1 MFLTTKDLFLST
13 ILIFIFLSLISCAVT
28 PGTQTDIVVIESD
41 QESDQD
47 SVNTDLK
54 EMAIERVFPEID
66 MNKVIFLADAGKN
79 IDRLFVALQP
89 GKIMQFN
96 PVIDDKTAE
105 VFMDLSERFSVK
117 GNEEGLLGLAI
128 DPKYSSNGFFYVYY
142 SASDPRRSV
151 VSRFKVSNP
160 KTGKGETT
168 SEQILL
174 EIDQPF
180 SNHNGGHIAFGP
192 DGYLYIAV
200 GDGGKA
206 NDPYNN
212 GQNLSTLLGSILRID
227 VSRVDSENGYK
238 VPSDNPFVN
247 IDGNAKTEIWAYGL
261 RNPWRFSFDRDTG
274 DLWAG
279 DVGQNRFEE
288 IDLIKI
294 GGNYGWKI
302 MEGLSCFPRGKQCDS
317 SGIQSPVIE
326 YGRADGCSVTGGYVY
341 RGKRLPSLFGAY
353 IYGDFCTGNIWAFR
367 YDGTSVTEHLKLVDS
382 NLRISSFAEDRDG
395 EIYIVSYTKGIYRL
409 VNK

>member
-41 QESDQD
+41 EESDQD

-66 MNKVIFLADAGKN
+66 MNKVIFLADAGN
-79 IDRLFVALQP
+79 NTDRLFVALQP

-105 VFMDLSERFSVK
+105 VFMDLSERVSVK

-142 SASDPRRSV
+142 SASNPRRSV

>member
-105 VFMDLSERFSVK
+105 VFMDLSERVSVK

-142 SASDPRRSV
+142 SASNPRRSV

-238 VPSDNPFVN
+238 VPQDNPFVN